1 MERAG
6 NDNKDVNYFDVNLT
20 IDDQG
25 NVRTKLYNKL
35 NGFYFPVVMYNFP
48 QGNMPLSVGYNVFY
62 GQVLRYSNIIS
73 ELVHFISATKQ
84 LYGIL
89 LRRGYDDDQLKRK
102 FRDLMRGRPD
112 ILHRYVTSRILTTSK
127 ISSSTSDI

>member
-6 NDNKDVNYFDVNLT
+6 NDNKDVNYLDVDLT
-20 IDDQG
+20 IDDRG

-73 ELVHFISATKQ
+73 DLEHFISVTKQ
-84 LYGIL
+84 LYG
-89 LRRGYDDDQLKRK
+89 
-102 FRDLMRGRPD
+102 
-112 ILHRYVTSRILTTSK
+112 
-127 ISSSTSDI
+127 STEFFCEEATIMIN